1 MVNDENKYNQNNEYY
16 LLREQDFYPPSDNR
30 TWKSNVGDIVGGDN
44 FVDFCE
50 YFYDLLDEEEYFE
63 S

>member
-1 MVNDENKYNQNNEYY
+1 MSDESKCNHNNEYY
-16 LLREQDFYPPSDNR
+16 LLTEEDFYPPSDDR
-30 TWKSNVGDIVGGDN
+30 TWKSNVMDVVRGDN

-50 YFYDLLDEEEYFE
+50 YYFDLLDEEEYFE

>member
-1 MVNDENKYNQNNEYY
+1 MNNENKCNYNNEHY
-16 LLREQDFYPPSDNR
+16 LLREQDFYPPVDNR
-30 TWKSNVGDIVGGDN
+30 TWKSNIRDIVGGDN

-50 YFYDLLDEEEYFE
+50 GFFELLDEEEYFE